1 MKRTLCLALFGL
13 ICCGLSVCFAA
24 EEIPASAPAEAPLPF
39 LAPSCAAVTTPAQP
53 AAPAVLPSE
62 LLPPKPR
69 QTTSCSVNVLC
80 RCGQVLRCTSAAGD
94 CQRIPG
100 CSVTCD
106 GNEQVCPPCH
116 GFGCF

>member
-13 ICCGLSVCFAA
+13 LCCGLSVLA
-24 EEIPASAPAEAPLPF
+24 EDAAPAPLQF
-39 LAPSCAAVTTPAQP
+39 LAPTCAPAMTPAQGAP
-53 AAPAVLPSE
+53 GTSAAPANFLVPE
-62 LLPPKPR
+62 PR
-69 QTTSCSVNVLC
+69 PTTSCSVNVLC

-106 GNEQVCPPCH
+106 GNEQVCPPCN